1 MPRICTLVFTCFS
14 FCYLYLYQSDYLA
27 QLQYHFSRG
36 ETTYQPL
43 VGAVLITLP
52 LLLLGLFLHHVV
64 RWPVRFCALAWFP
77 SAFLLIV
84 VTAMRMPELPGLA
97 TCIPWPG
104 MLCSLLLFTFAVCFC
119 CLYPDS
125 TGERSSLSSYL
136 SCNLF
141 LLCCLLFMTGAME
154 YSSASGH
161 RELCMGYLLHQ
172 YLYAEAV

>member
-14 FCYLYLYQSDYLA
+14 FCNLYLYQSDYLA
-27 QLQYHFSRG
+27 QLQYYFSRG

-64 RWPVRFCALAWFP
+64 RWPVRFCALVWFP

-104 MLCSLLLFTFAVCFC
+104 MLCSLLLFTFAVCFSVC
-119 CLYPDS
+119 ILIPWAS
-125 TGERSSLSSYL
+125 VHP
-136 SCNLF
+136 F
-141 LLCCLLFMTGAME
+141 LLIFPVIFFCFAVCC
-154 YSSASGH
+154 S
-161 RELCMGYLLHQ
+161 
-172 YLYAEAV
+172 